1 MTGFGRS
8 ELKSSHGLIRVEVK
22 STNHKFLEVSLRLPS
37 HLNEFEEPVRR
48 LVSQKMRR
56 GKITLSAQSPD
67 PSAFSARLVL
77 NEPLAKE
84 VAGKIRRLKSALSLK
99 TASADENFIL
109 REVLHYPEVLA
120 KDTSSEKTA
129 LFFKEL
135 GRAVTLALENLKR
148 SRLEEGKALQK
159 DFLKHLADIR
169 KSTAQIQ
176 RRLPALAKEFRK
188 NLDQKAKELLPAGV
202 APDRAR
208 LTLEAALYLKNSDI
222 SEELTRLKS
231 HLDAMQR
238 AFRENAE
245 LGRKLDFI
253 GQELIRE
260 ANTIGAKSSDVRIAD
275 HVIRIKSAIE
285 KIREQAQNVE

>member
-8 ELKSSHGLIRVEVK
+8 ELESSHGLIRVEVK
-22 STNHKFLEVSLRLPS
+22 STNHKFLEVSLRLPG

-48 LVSQKMRR
+48 LVSQKVRR

-84 VAGKIRRLKSALSLK
+84 VAGKIRRLKGVLKLKAASL
-99 TASADENFIL
+99 DENFIL

-120 KDTSSEKTA
+120 KDLSSEKTT

-135 GRAVTLALENLKR
+135 GRAVALALENLKR
-148 SRLEEGKALQK
+148 SRLGEGQALKK
-159 DFLKHLADIR
+159 DFLKHLVEIR
-169 KSTAQIQ
+169 KSAAIIG
-176 RRLPALAKEFRK
+176 RRLPAIAKEFRK
-188 NLDQKAKELLPAGV
+188 VLNRKAKELLPESV
-202 APDRAR
+202 TPDCER
-208 LTLEAALYLKNSDI
+208 LTLETALYLKNSDI

-231 HLDAMQR
+231 HLDTMQK
-238 AFRENAE
+238 ALGEDAE

-260 ANTIGAKSSDVRIAD
+260 TNTIGAKATDVLIAD